1 MSLENRSLLAEDKV
15 ETRIAESNIFK
26 VGPLIQIGIIN
37 PLKSDGSVYCS
48 NTGYAQTKF
57 IFKKIIGALKRT
69 GAKLDDITD
78 VKMYV
83 VDMSQYSEYIKA
95 FSEFFKEIKP
105 KFSLEKTNK
114 IKNKGEL
121 IEIEIDAF
129 IH

>member
-1 MSLENRSLLAEDKV
+1 MSLESKSLFKDNF
-15 ETRIAESNIFK
+15 ETGIDESNIFK
-26 VGPLIQIGIIN
+26 VGPLVQIGIIN

-48 NTGYAQTKF
+48 NNGYAQTRF
-57 IFKKIIGALKRT
+57 IFKKIIRALKRT

-95 FSEFFKEIKP
+95 FSEFFKKIKP

-114 IKNKGEL
+114 VKSNGEL